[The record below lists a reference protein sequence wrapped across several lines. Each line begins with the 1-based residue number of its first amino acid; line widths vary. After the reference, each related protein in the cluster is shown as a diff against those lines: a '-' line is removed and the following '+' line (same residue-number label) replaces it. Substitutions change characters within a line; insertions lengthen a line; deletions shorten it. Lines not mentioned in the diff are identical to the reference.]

1 MGLLQE
7 YGGMEMGDAWIP
19 QGWNFFLLREPGD
32 DALEIMHTG
41 TLQTFWCKS

>member
-1 MGLLQE
+1 MGMLQE

-19 QGWNFFLLREPGD
+19 QGWNFLLREPGD

-41 TLQTFWCKS
+41 TLQTFWRKS